1 MTPTDPTPPK
11 ASSRQVPTPT
21 TGQPG
26 PGDAVI
32 GHGVGG
38 HAVRGH
44 HHDDHLYDQAD
55 IINEDVA
62 HEHSDVNVRAIVASC
77 VGMFAVVGVCAV
89 IVLVLFN
96 FLEAQAAANDPVP
109 SPYASPAGKLPPEPR
124 LLTDEPQNLQ
134 RFRDSLAERLKGI
147 DEGKKQ
153 FLQNSLPVRADA
165 PADAWMGTHS
175 PSRGESSS
183 GRAIPI
189 RPGDG
194 ATPAPGPAVTPAPAS
209 PAAPVKGGGH

>member
-11 ASSRQVPTPT
+11 PHSTPLKPVER
-21 TGQPG
+21 GH
-26 PGDAVI
+26 A
-32 GHGVGG
+32 GHGHSV
-38 HAVRGH
+38 AGH

-55 IINEDVA
+55 LQNEDVD

-77 VGMFAVVGVCAV
+77 IGMFAVVGVCAV

-96 FLEAQAAANDPVP
+96 VLESQAAANDPVV
-109 SPYASPAGKLPPEPR
+109 SPYALPAGKLPPEPR

-134 RFRDSLAERLKGI
+134 RFRGSVAERLKGI

-165 PADAWMGTHS
+165 PADPWMGTHS

-183 GRAIPI
+183 GRAIPV

-194 ATPAPGPAVTPAPAS
+194 APPGAAPPAPTPTTPAP
-209 PAAPVKGGGH
+209 VKSGGH